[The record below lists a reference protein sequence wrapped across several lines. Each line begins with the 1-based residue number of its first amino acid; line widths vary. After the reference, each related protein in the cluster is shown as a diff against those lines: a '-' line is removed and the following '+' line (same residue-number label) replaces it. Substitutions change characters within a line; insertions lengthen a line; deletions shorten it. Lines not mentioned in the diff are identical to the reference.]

1 MYKCFPILA
10 HNALMNLQTSLT
22 ILQYPDYN
30 PSELPLDHALIELT
44 EVPSGDNIATVFAD
58 DVGGDSWV
66 GVEDCWITGWGET
79 G

>member
-1 MYKCFPILA
+1 
-10 HNALMNLQTSLT
+10 MNLQTSLT

-44 EVPSGDNIATVFAD
+44 EVPSGDNIATIFAD

-66 GVEDCWITGWGET
+66 GVEDCWITGWGQT